1 MSRLVKNIRSNFV
14 NRIIV
19 VIITL
24 IAVPYLVSKL
34 GVSGCGLYTLLT
46 ILILY
51 MTVGDVGLSKCSKVC
66 CDLSD

>member
-1 MSRLVKNIRSNFV
+1 MSVLARNIRSNFV

-19 VIITL
+19 AIITF

-34 GVSGCGLYTLLT
+34 GVSGYGLFALLT

-51 MTVGDVGLSKCSKVC
+51 MTVGDIGLVS
-66 CDLSD
+66 L